1 MIHDVGLN
9 RYRGKP
15 PHRSSS
21 LRVHI
26 TAVFAPSSGA
36 FKRFTFHD
44 RGRLQLLRRLALC
57 TPVPVDGSR
66 VPALGPSGH
75 RTRHIRIQISGFNEI
90 LKAQPQ
96 SQYSTDVVL
105 LYHQGKIGEALKM
118 KHEKE
123 LKPVSLRVRDAAELL
138 LTSLV
143 EKVGNFPSP
152 CGAHSTSC
160 LLDEGSLLHQSPRAN
175 KQSWGNDVENAV
187 KHFRYFATSE
197 GTILL
202 SVLEQPLGNDQ
213 GT

>member
-1 MIHDVGLN
+1 M
-9 RYRGKP
+9 
-15 PHRSSS
+15 
-21 LRVHI
+21 
-26 TAVFAPSSGA
+26 
-36 FKRFTFHD
+36 KRKEKKD
-44 RGRLQLLRRLALC
+44 IEQKCLL
-57 TPVPVDGSR
+57 P
-66 VPALGPSGH
+66 
-75 RTRHIRIQISGFNEI
+75 
-90 LKAQPQ
+90 
-96 SQYSTDVVL
+96 
-105 LYHQGKIGEALKM
+105 LYQGKVGEAPKM
-118 KHEKE
+118 KHDKE

-175 KQSWGNDVENAV
+175 KQSWSSDVETAV

-213 GT
+213 GIGPSISCIVLSIH